1 MRNLNEPICMKRHT
15 SLCLAVAS
23 LLALGLSSAL
33 ADDAPD
39 ASKLPPASTKTGVT
53 YENDI
58 KPMFEKSCF
67 KCHGPD
73 RQRGKL
79 RLDSLEATIKGGKNS
94 KDVVAGKSAESNL
107 IFAVAH
113 VGDDDMKFMPPP
125 QDKSH
130 VAPLTKDQV
139 GLLRAWI
146 DQGAK

>member
-1 MRNLNEPICMKRHT
+1 MRDLKEPDCMKRHT
-15 SLCLAVAS
+15 SFCLAIAS
-23 LLALGLSSAL
+23 LLALGLSTAF
-33 ADDAPD
+33 ADDAMD
-39 ASKLPPASTKTGVT
+39 ASKLPPASSQTGVT
-53 YENDI
+53 YEKNI
-58 KPMFEKSCF
+58 KPLLEKSCF

-79 RLDSLEATIKGGKNS
+79 RLDSLAAALKGGKSS

-113 VGDDDMKFMPPP
+113 IGDDDMKFMPPP

-130 VAPLTKDQV
+130 VAPLTKDQI